1 LSWVA
6 HLKPLVIDLKGHT
19 MNEENITKV
28 LIRIVDKYPD
38 MDLDII
44 MKIIDEFLIYSLEID
59 G

>member
-1 LSWVA
+1 M
-6 HLKPLVIDLKGHT
+6 VIDLKGHT

-28 LIRIVDKYPD
+28 LIRIVEKYPD
-38 MDLDII
+38 MDFDII